1 MGGWELRGGDG
12 GMGGGGGGMLFHT
25 WYITLRELH
34 IALLYYDVA
43 SLVLLVFYT

>member
-1 MGGWELRGGDG
+1 MA
-12 GMGGGGGGMLFHT
+12 GGGGGCSFT
-25 WYITLRELH
+25 RSITVTRELH